1 MTRRSHAAPAVFA
14 LILASACSRPAER
27 PAHAAPPAQVAP
39 PAATPAPTPHAPSPG
54 GDFSKEVRLLYRVV
68 ACGSDEPVA
77 PLDAAVVD
85 DYCQWL
91 IPRLAEYERDYLSKA
106 RPFLAARRP
115 ASLPA
120 SVVYPFGGGDLLS
133 ALTTYPDA
141 LEYTTLSL
149 EHAGD
154 PQRLAGFDKAQLALN
169 LAEVR
174 RRIKGLFTYAESTSE
189 NMMQLEK
196 SDLPGQLAFFVVALR
211 AHGLEPVS
219 LRYFRLEPDGSLHY
233 LTADEISAGA
243 KTRARKLSRVW
254 VSPDFS
260 ASFSNSEL
268 VFKPRGKDGPLR
280 VHRHIA
286 VNLSDEHLRADP
298 AVLKHLEAK
307 GEVAAMTKA
316 ASYLLWAGG
325 FTTVRDYLL
334 GHMAFMVS
342 DSTGV
347 APSDAAR
354 AGFEMETWGKFS
366 GPFLLARKSVA
377 DEYRNLWA
385 EQPSRDLPFRYG
397 YPDASGHNHMVI
409 TRPRPRPPAEAAGGR
424 T

>member
-1 MTRRSHAAPAVFA
+1 VSGRSLAPAAFA
-14 LILASACSRPAER
+14 LILAGGCSRPAER
-27 PAHAAPPAQVAP
+27 PAHAAPHAQ
-39 PAATPAPTPHAPSPG
+39 ATSAPTPPPLAPG
-54 GDFSKEVRLLYRVV
+54 GVDFSKEVHLLYRVV
-68 ACGSDEPVA
+68 ACGGDEPVA

-85 DYCQWL
+85 DYCNWL
-91 IPRLAEYERDYLSKA
+91 VPRLAEYERDYLNMA

-120 SVVYPFGGGDLLS
+120 QVVYPFGGGDLIS

-154 PQRLAGFDKAQLALN
+154 PHRLAGLDKAQLASS
-169 LAEVR
+169 LADVR
-174 RRIKGLFTYAESTSE
+174 RRTSGLLAYAESTSE

-196 SDLPGQLAFFVVALR
+196 SDVPGQLAFSVVALR

-233 LTADEISAGA
+233 LTADEIASGE
-243 KTRARKLSRVW
+243 KTRASKLNKVW
-254 VSPDFS
+254 VSPEFS
-260 ASFSNSEL
+260 VSFSNSEL
-268 VFKPRGKDGPLR
+268 VFRPRGKDGPLR

-286 VNLSDEHLRADP
+286 VNLSDDHLKADSE
-298 AVLKHLEAK
+298 VLKHLEAK

-316 ASYLLWAGG
+316 ASYLLWAKG
-325 FTTVRDYLL
+325 FTRIRDYLL

-342 DSTGV
+342 DSTGI
-347 APSDAAR
+347 APGDAAR
-354 AGFEMETWGKFS
+354 AGFEMETWGRFS
-366 GPFLLARKSVA
+366 GPFLPARKSVA
-377 DEYRNLWA
+377 DEYRKLWA

-397 YPDASGHNHMVI
+397 YPDASGQNHMVI
-409 TRPRPRPPAEAAGGR
+409 TRPRPKPPAEAAGGR
-424 T
+424 P